1 MTARWNES
9 RIRELVQRLEEFRRS
24 CRVTTLAEEQET
36 SRSPFRLLVACVI
49 SLRTKDEVTAEASRR
64 LFEIAPTPNHL
75 AELEEKQIA
84 GAIYPAGFYNTK
96 AAQLKQIGRIIRDDF
111 DDEVP
116 ASEADLLSMP
126 GVGRKTANLVLGLG
140 FGIPAICVD
149 THVHRISNRLGLARD
164 SHQLSSRGRRGAV
177 PSGVSDPRGAESY
190 LKVRRAPRGEKTPL
204 GAVHRRPQQKA
215 GEKCGSVS
223 TRTPEQ
229 TERALMEVL
238 PRDLWVPINDLLVT
252 FGQNRCHP
260 TSPRCTNCP
269 LEDLCPR
276 IGVTR
281 SR

>member
-1 MTARWNES
+1 MTVRWNAP
-9 RIRELVQRLEEFRRS
+9 RVRELVRRLEDFRLS
-24 CRVTTLAEEQET
+24 CKVTTLAEEQET

-75 AELEEKQIA
+75 AELDEERIA

-96 AAQLKQIGRIIRDDF
+96 AAQLKKIGRIIRDDF

-116 ASEADLLSMP
+116 ASEADLLAMP

-149 THVHRISNRLGLARD
+149 THVHRISNRLGL
-164 SHQLSSRGRRGAV
+164 
-177 PSGVSDPRGAESY
+177 
-190 LKVRRAPRGEKTPL
+190 
-204 GAVHRRPQQKA
+204 
-215 GEKCGSVS
+215 VS
-223 TRTPEQ
+223 TNTPEQ

-269 LEDLCPR
+269 LKDLCPR
-276 IGVTR
+276 VGVTR

>member
-1 MTARWNES
+1 MTAGWNAS
-9 RIRELVQRLEEFRRS
+9 RVRELVWRLEDFRRS
-24 CRVTTLAEEQET
+24 CRVTTLVEEQET

-64 LFEIAPTPNHL
+64 LFEIAPTPDRL
-75 AELEEKQIA
+75 AKLEEERIA
-84 GAIYPAGFYNTK
+84 RAIYPAGFYNTK
-96 AAQLKQIGRIIRDDF
+96 AAQLKEIARIIRDDF

-116 ASEADLLSMP
+116 ASEAELLAMP

-149 THVHRISNRLGLARD
+149 THVHRISNRLGM
-164 SHQLSSRGRRGAV
+164 
-177 PSGVSDPRGAESY
+177 
-190 LKVRRAPRGEKTPL
+190 
-204 GAVHRRPQQKA
+204 
-215 GEKCGSVS
+215 VS
-223 TRTPEQ
+223 TKTPEQ
-229 TERALMEVL
+229 TERALMQVL

-260 TSPRCTNCP
+260 TSPRCTDCP
-269 LEDLCPR
+269 LADICPR

>member
-1 MTARWNES
+1 MTARWDES
-9 RIRELVQRLEEFRRS
+9 LVRELARRLEDFRRS

-36 SRSPFRLLVACVI
+36 SRSPFRLLVACII

-75 AELEEKQIA
+75 AELEEGRIA
-84 GAIYPAGFYNTK
+84 RAIYPAGFYNTK
-96 AAQLKQIGRIIRDDF
+96 AAQLKEIGRIIRDDF

-116 ASEADLLSMP
+116 ASEVDLLAMR

-149 THVHRISNRLGLARD
+149 THVHRISNRLGM
-164 SHQLSSRGRRGAV
+164 
-177 PSGVSDPRGAESY
+177 
-190 LKVRRAPRGEKTPL
+190 
-204 GAVHRRPQQKA
+204 
-215 GEKCGSVS
+215 VS
-223 TRTPEQ
+223 TKTPEQ

-260 TSPRCTNCP
+260 TSPRCTGCP

>member
-1 MTARWNES
+1 MTAGWNAS
-9 RIRELVQRLEEFRRS
+9 RVRELVWRLEDFRRS
-24 CRVTTLAEEQET
+24 CRVTTLVEEQET

-64 LFEIAPTPNHL
+64 LFEIAPTPDRL
-75 AELEEKQIA
+75 AKLEEERIA
-84 GAIYPAGFYNTK
+84 RAIYPAGFYNTK
-96 AAQLKQIGRIIRDDF
+96 AAQLKEIARIIRDDF

-116 ASEADLLSMP
+116 ASEAELLAMP

-149 THVHRISNRLGLARD
+149 THVHRISNRLGM
-164 SHQLSSRGRRGAV
+164 
-177 PSGVSDPRGAESY
+177 
-190 LKVRRAPRGEKTPL
+190 
-204 GAVHRRPQQKA
+204 
-215 GEKCGSVS
+215 VS
-223 TRTPEQ
+223 TKTPEQ
-229 TERALMEVL
+229 TERALMQVL

-260 TSPRCTNCP
+260 TSPWCTDCP
-269 LEDLCPR
+269 LADLCPR

>member
-1 MTARWNES
+1 MTVGWNKP
-9 RIRELVQRLEEFRRS
+9 RIRELVRRLEDFRRS

-64 LFEIAPTPNHL
+64 LFEIAPTPDRL
-75 AELEEKQIA
+75 AKLEEERVA
-84 GAIYPAGFYNTK
+84 RAIYPAGFYNTK
-96 AAQLKQIGRIIRDDF
+96 AAQLKEIGRIIRDDF

-116 ASEADLLSMP
+116 ASEADLLAMP

-149 THVHRISNRLGLARD
+149 THVHRISNRLGMVLT
-164 SHQLSSRGRRGAV
+164 
-177 PSGVSDPRGAESY
+177 
-190 LKVRRAPRGEKTPL
+190 K
-204 GAVHRRPQQKA
+204 
-215 GEKCGSVS
+215 
-223 TRTPEQ
+223 TPEQ

-260 TSPRCTNCP
+260 TSPRCTDCP
-269 LEDLCPR
+269 LADLCPR
-276 IGVTR
+276 VGVTR

>member
-1 MTARWNES
+1 MTAGWNAS
-9 RIRELVQRLEEFRRS
+9 RVRELVRRLEDFRRS
-24 CRVTTLAEEQET
+24 CRVTTLVEEQET

-64 LFEIAPTPNHL
+64 LFEIAPTPDRL
-75 AELEEKQIA
+75 AKLEEERIA
-84 GAIYPAGFYNTK
+84 RAIYPAGFYNTK
-96 AAQLKQIGRIIRDDF
+96 AAQLKEIGRIIRDDF

-116 ASEADLLSMP
+116 ASEADLLAMP

-149 THVHRISNRLGLARD
+149 THVHRISNRLGM
-164 SHQLSSRGRRGAV
+164 
-177 PSGVSDPRGAESY
+177 
-190 LKVRRAPRGEKTPL
+190 
-204 GAVHRRPQQKA
+204 
-215 GEKCGSVS
+215 VS
-223 TRTPEQ
+223 TKTPEQ

-260 TSPRCTNCP
+260 TSPRCTGCP
-269 LEDLCPR
+269 LADLCPR